1 MFSTAH
7 HIKRVA
13 IVGLAWVA
21 LTAASTGEQV
31 ADLIEAG
38 KPIEAFALAQ
48 EKAGEGDPEGQFALG
63 WFYDNGENI
72 TADKAKA
79 AGLYRKCADKG
90 LSQCQWRLGVMY
102 DTGEGVTEDPKAAF
116 GWLKKAAAQD
126 NLAAQ
131 VSLAVM
137 HANGRGTPVDFAK
150 AMDYYQAAARKREP
164 HAFYGIGILY
174 LEGQGVAADKET
186 AAAWFSVAAALGD
199 ESGRAIT
206 DQMLAD
212 QKTEVLDRVAAKAT
226 ALYSDYVEPV
236 RPLPTQPAEAPTE
249 ASKGP

>member
-1 MFSTAH
+1 MVRTAH
-7 HIKRVA
+7 HIKRAA
-13 IVGLAWVA
+13 ILGFAWVA
-21 LTAASTGEQV
+21 LTAASTGTQV
-31 ADLIEAG
+31 ADLLDAG
-38 KPIEAFALAQ
+38 KPIEAFSLAQ

-63 WFYDNGENI
+63 WFYDNGEHM
-72 TADKAKA
+72 TADKTKA
-79 AGLYRKCADKG
+79 AAQYRKCADKG

-102 DTGEGVTEDPKAAF
+102 DTGEGVAEDPKAAL
-116 GWLKKAAAQD
+116 GWLQKAAAQD

-174 LEGQGVAADKET
+174 LEGQGVAVDKET

-206 DQMLAD
+206 DRMLAD

-249 ASKGP
+249 APKGP

>member
-1 MFSTAH
+1 MFRTAH
-7 HIKRVA
+7 HIKRAA
-13 IVGLAWVA
+13 IVGFAWVA

-31 ADLIEAG
+31 ADLLDAG
-38 KPIEAFALAQ
+38 KPIEAFSLAQ

-63 WFYDNGENI
+63 WFYDNGEHM

-79 AGLYRKCADKG
+79 AAQYSKCADKG

-102 DTGEGVTEDPKAAF
+102 DTGEGVAEDPKVAL
-116 GWLKKAAAQD
+116 GWLQKAAAQ
-126 NLAAQ
+126 NNVQAA

-174 LEGQGVAADKET
+174 LEGQGVPADRE
-186 AAAWFSVAAALGD
+186 AGAAWFSVAAALGD
-199 ESGRAIT
+199 ESGKA
-206 DQMLAD
+206 MAD
-212 QKTEVLDRVAAKAT
+212 KLLEGQKTDVLDRVATRAT

-236 RPLPTQPAEAPTE
+236 RPLPTPPAAEPAETPKAP
-249 ASKGP
+249 